1 LLLKSVLAKKKYR
14 DIVKNAKC
22 PHKIPILLAE
32 ITMFL
37 WFSYG
42 FPMVF
47 LWFTTIFRW
56 FFDDFQHQRTS
67 VAVASSICC
76 RKRSARQIRELLTC
90 WEGPK
95 GHDFYGIFIVIR

>member
-1 LLLKSVLAKKKYR
+1 MV
-14 DIVKNAKC
+14 
-22 PHKIPILLAE
+22 
-32 ITMFL
+32 FL

-42 FPMVF
+42 FPMVYHHFPMVF

-56 FFDDFQHQRTS
+56 FFDDFQHQHTS

-95 GHDFYGIFIVIR
+95 GHDFYGIFMVIQ